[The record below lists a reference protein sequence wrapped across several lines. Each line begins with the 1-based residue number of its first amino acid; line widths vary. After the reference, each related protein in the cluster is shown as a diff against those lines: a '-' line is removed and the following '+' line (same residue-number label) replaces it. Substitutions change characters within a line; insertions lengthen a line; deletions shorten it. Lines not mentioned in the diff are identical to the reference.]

1 MSNIGFYFLY
11 IIWIAGF
18 ILRNSNL
25 FIILDFSPPSS
36 QNDCITGTA
45 YIGMSDEINEQY
57 FHGIMSRFTIQ
68 DIFRVHHVR
77 AAIPAPIAN
86 IGFPDGLEV
95 GRITHH

>member
-1 MSNIGFYFLY
+1 
-11 IIWIAGF
+11 
-18 ILRNSNL
+18 
-25 FIILDFSPPSS
+25 
-36 QNDCITGTA
+36 
-45 YIGMSDEINEQY
+45 MSDEINEQY

-95 GRITHH
+95 GRIIHY